1 MSKNTDKQN
10 CDCLIGFISGE
21 EVYKS
26 SLEYEVERIENIQP
40 VFKSYGLLNG
50 EPLNKKQIVDG
61 RKGYLR
67 RFNYCPN
74 CGEKLNWKKI
84 LENF

>member
-1 MSKNTDKQN
+1 MEKAN
-10 CDCLIGFISGE
+10 CDCFIGFLSGE
-21 EVYKS
+21 EVHKS
-26 SLEYEVERIENIQP
+26 TLEYEVERIEKIQP

-67 RFNYCPN
+67 RFNYCPK

-84 LENF
+84 LENY

>member
-1 MSKNTDKQN
+1 MEKKNCN
-10 CDCLIGFISGE
+10 CFIGFISGD

-26 SLEYEVERIENIQP
+26 SLEEEVERIENIQP

>member
-10 CDCLIGFISGE
+10 CDCFIGFISGE
-21 EVYKS
+21 EVHKS
-26 SLEYEVERIENIQP
+26 TLEYEVKQIERLQP
-40 VFKSYGLLNG
+40 VYKTHGLLKG
-50 EPLNKKQIVDG
+50 EPLNKKQIVDN
-61 RKGYLR
+61 RRGYLG

-84 LENF
+84 LENY

>member
-21 EVYKS
+21 KAYKS
-26 SLEYEVERIENIQP
+26 TLEYEVERIENIQP
-40 VFKSYGLLNG
+40 IFKSYGLLNG
-50 EPLNKKQIVDG
+50 EPLNKKQIIDN
-61 RKGYLR
+61 RRGYLS
-67 RFNYCPN
+67 RFQFCPH

-84 LENF
+84 LENY